1 MSNRWDARIFFCHL
15 PQFLITTNNISGF
28 NALEHIFFEIYP
40 QYLLLHLSRISYIK
54 FCSVSCLVINV
65 FLLFFQM
72 KLINFVFF
80 VNHCFQFVI
89 QPRRLPITIKI
100 LIAWGMKLVIILS
113 LFALV
118 TKSSFPAE
126 LGYVPYLDSA
136 RRLFYMEVDRV
147 FSS

>member
-65 FLLFFQM
+65 LLLFFQVN
-72 KLINFVFF
+72 LINFVSFL
-80 VNHCFQFVI
+80 NHFCQFVI
-89 QPRRLPITIKI
+89 QPRRLPIAIKI
-100 LIAWGMKLVIILS
+100 LIAWGIKLVMMLIIVS
-113 LFALV
+113 LKINVYLFIRPCQSNL
-118 TKSSFPAE
+118 FP
-126 LGYVPYLDSA
+126 S
-136 RRLFYMEVDRV
+136 
-147 FSS
+147 